1 MERAM
6 WRRKAAAM
14 RENRYYQLRPLVYD
28 WTDART
34 GERYLTPDCGHAVI
48 QSHMDK
54 PRGGYLRCRFCPKV
68 AKRPMMPGF
77 DQLGRELEG
86 ASE

>member
-28 WTDART
+28 WTDSRT
-34 GERYLTPDCGHAVI
+34 GERYLTPDCGHAV
-48 QSHMDK
+48 M
-54 PRGGYLRCRFCPKV
+54 RGTGAAFPT
-68 AKRPMMPGF
+68 AKG
-77 DQLGRELEG
+77 GE
-86 ASE
+86 